1 MYMGMHVLTCTHVYM
16 CVYSCAH
23 VSLSCVYSCAHVS
36 LSCVYSLHM
45 CPCHVC
51 TRVYMCP
58 SCVYSCAHVSLSC
71 VYSCAHVSLSCMY
84 SCAHVSL
91 SCVYSLH
98 TCPCHVCTRVHM
110 CPCHVCTRVHMCPC
124 QGEHSRSC
132 AHISLP
138 LPSLTQAG
146 GGISHV
152 VPAKYPDLT
161 HESLLPLFTLT
172 FPHHGQPMP
181 EYFSIASSP
190 SSPSP
195 APQPACS
202 SHSTHPPHSG
212 NQNDFSQS
220 QVLPHPHAT

>member
-1 MYMGMHVLTCTHVYM
+1 MSVCVCVYAFCLVQYLVENKNSTKSRHHPPIACHGARAQICPSSELPTMYMGMHVLTCTHVYM

-23 VSLSCVYSCAHVS
+23 VSLSCV
-36 LSCVYSLHM
+36 
-45 CPCHVC
+45 
-51 TRVYMCP
+51 
-58 SCVYSCAHVSLSC
+58 
-71 VYSCAHVSLSCMY
+71 Y

-152 VPAKYPDLT
+152 VPSQIPR
-161 HESLLPLFTLT
+161 
-172 FPHHGQPMP
+172 HH
-181 EYFSIASSP
+181 S
-190 SSPSP
+190 
-195 APQPACS
+195 
-202 SHSTHPPHSG
+202 
-212 NQNDFSQS
+212 
-220 QVLPHPHAT
+220 